1 MGSTVSSSTTSSAQ
15 GIAQGVEDG
24 CISVTRTMMSRPSQ
38 LQSLAAGPGTAL
50 DGGLVVG
57 HPQHGFRLVRD
68 EVGPHDV
75 DRGLDPGP
83 PVGPGAVLS
92 DQVRRRLHQHQ
103 QHVDLVRIAVGDDL
117 ICRVVGESEAAVGL
131 DDLGMDRIAIPG
143 VDVITV
149 VADVEAD
156 GDLAGA
162 GDGLPSDPAGRG
174 RRRRRRPAARQ
185 RGSRPA

>member
-1 MGSTVSSSTTSSAQ
+1 M
-15 GIAQGVEDG
+15 
-24 CISVTRTMMSRPSQ
+24 
-38 LQSLAAGPGTAL
+38 
-50 DGGLVVG
+50 
-57 HPQHGFRLVRD
+57 
-68 EVGPHDV
+68 

-83 PVGPGAVLS
+83 ASRTGAVLS

-162 GDGLPSDPAGRG
+162 GDGLPSD
-174 RRRRRRPAARQ
+174 Q
-185 RGSRPA
+185 RSVGVGVGDVPQLDNEGSRPA